1 MIVLWLSSLL
11 LVINPAWVFL
21 PLFLLT
27 YLLLNYRISL
37 WLALVLLGILFD
49 LAWAWPIGSGIL
61 IYGLFLLIITIYNQK
76 FSFYNQLLLFFI
88 LALYSLV
95 MLWFTNQ
102 NLSLAGI
109 GLFLGLFFWLNVK
122 LNQIRNQH
130 FVNL

>member
-11 LVINPAWVFL
+11 LVINPVWVFL

-27 YLLLNYRISL
+27 YLLLSYRATL
-37 WLALVLLGILFD
+37 WLALVFFGILFD
-49 LAWAWPIGSGIL
+49 LAWIWPIGSGIV

-88 LALYSLV
+88 LALYSFV
-95 MLWFTNQ
+95 MLWFTHQGLNFV
-102 NLSLAGI
+102 GI
-109 GLFLGLFFWLNVK
+109 ILFLGSFFWLSIK
-122 LNQIRNQH
+122 LKQIRSQH